1 MRALFIPILAPR
13 DLADTD
19 CMPLSWIISMAAL
32 IKAILLFLI
41 VSADMEGL
49 PIFTHSFIA
58 ELMKQ
63 AINKAG
69 FALY

>member
-1 MRALFIPILAPR
+1 
-13 DLADTD
+13 
-19 CMPLSWIISMAAL
+19 MAAL